1 MRKPLLAVGA
11 VLLALTACA
20 PDNSSSTSP
29 GSSSSAKASDKS
41 CGADAKVVNLPK
53 VASFPYFDAAQVGAE
68 KAAKE
73 LGGGIVEVG
82 PSVFDAAAQAALIDT
97 QARKPDVCALMISAN
112 DADALNPAVK
122 RARAAGKVV
131 ITWDSNVSEGSQ
143 LYISQASN
151 EAIGTELVQSLAEQ
165 IDRKGKI
172 AFLVGSPTQANQNI
186 WIEAMKKELAKPENK
201 DIEVVKTVY
210 GEGQDQKATQE
221 IQSLLQQYPDLAG
234 MIAPDAANMPVAARI
249 LKAKGLG
256 DKIAL
261 TGLALPSQ
269 MKNYVKDGTLDS
281 FALWDVEKLG
291 YLSYYAAH
299 ALATGKIK
307 GEPGEKLTAGEAG
320 EFTITDDLEI
330 ELGPLLFFNKDNVDQ
345 YNY

>member
-1 MRKPLLAVGA
+1 MRKSVLAGAA
-11 VLLALTACA
+11 VLMALTACA
-20 PDNSSSTSP
+20 PSDSDTAAGSP
-29 GSSSSAKASDKS
+29 TDKATNNACGSNAKIVSM
-41 CGADAKVVNLPK
+41 PK
-53 VASFPYFDAAQVGAE
+53 AASFPYYDAANVGAE

-73 LGGGIVEVG
+73 LGGSFSEVA
-82 PSVFDAAAQAALIDT
+82 PATIDAAAQAALIDT

-112 DADALNPAVK
+112 DRDALNPAVK
-122 RARAAGKVV
+122 RARAAGKTV
-131 ITWDSNVSEGSQ
+131 ITWDSDISEGTQ

-165 IDRKGKI
+165 IGHKGKI

-186 WIEAMKKELAKPENK
+186 WLDVMKKELAKPENK
-201 DIEVVKTVY
+201 DITVVKTVY

-221 IQSLLQQYPDLAG
+221 IQSLLQQYPDIAG

-249 LKAKGLG
+249 LKAKKLG
-256 DKIAL
+256 GKVAL

-269 MKNYVKDGTLDS
+269 MKNYVKDGTLKS

-299 ALATGKIK
+299 GLATGKIK
-307 GEPGEKLTAGEAG
+307 GEPGEKFTAGEAG
-320 EFTITDDLEI
+320 EFTITDDHQV
-330 ELGPLLFFNKDNVDQ
+330 ELGPLLFFTKDNVD
-345 YNY
+345 NYSY